1 MICSLYGRKQLA
13 HRYQHLNCKSD
24 ACTTAS
30 FGIAMQAARQTA
42 EQRSTELSIQVDK
55 LTQQAVESATDAQRS
70 LNAAI
75 QKAAKDSE
83 IAQANS

>member
-1 MICSLYGRKQLA
+1 
-13 HRYQHLNCKSD
+13 
-24 ACTTAS
+24 
-30 FGIAMQAARQTA
+30 MQAARQTA